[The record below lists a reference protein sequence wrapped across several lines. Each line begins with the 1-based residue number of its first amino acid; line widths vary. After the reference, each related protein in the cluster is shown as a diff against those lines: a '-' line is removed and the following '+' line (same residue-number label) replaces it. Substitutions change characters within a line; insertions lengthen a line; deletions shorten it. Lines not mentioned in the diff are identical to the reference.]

1 MWWVNTGI
9 RKRKDAVNTAQKAF
23 DTAYI
28 LLQKMLKENKDE
40 MALQKATWEEER
52 ARQEDLRRQEQNE
65 AKLRQAGLDEQN
77 LKLKLAK
84 QAAEILKIEKETVNV
99 GLNPAPVV
107 MGGTAMP
114 GAFAPA
120 DDNKMLVIGG
130 VVLVTLIGIGA
141 IIYSKK
147 KK

>member
-114 GAFAPA
+114 GAFTPA